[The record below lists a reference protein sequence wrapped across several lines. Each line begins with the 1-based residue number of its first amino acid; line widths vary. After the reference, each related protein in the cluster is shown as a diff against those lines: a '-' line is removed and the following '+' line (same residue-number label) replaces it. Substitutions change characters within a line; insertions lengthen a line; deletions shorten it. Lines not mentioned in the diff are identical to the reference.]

1 MATPSLE
8 LKGASFTLSV
18 LHIYSADLDKF
29 ATELAAKIAQ
39 APQFFVGA
47 PLVVN
52 LSAIESHDLDI
63 TAIRQVMQQHNLVLV
78 GFTGANEA
86 LTKQIRSM
94 GLAILKTGKAVVT
107 PPPPLRETRILQQ
120 NIRSGQQIYAQNS
133 DLIIFGNVGNGA
145 EVIADGNIHIF
156 GALRGKAMAGAK
168 GNTKAV
174 ILARKLEAE
183 LVSVAGQYWLSE
195 NLAEHADSTSG
206 CICLD
211 GDSLVFETLP
221 L

>member
-18 LHIYSADLDKF
+18 LHIYNTDLDKF
-29 ATELAAKIAQ
+29 ATELAAKVAQ

-52 LSAIESHDLDI
+52 LSAIESADLDI
-63 TAIRQVMQQHNLVLV
+63 VAIRQVMQQHNLVLV

-86 LTKQIRSM
+86 LTRQIRTM

-107 PPPPLRETRILQQ
+107 PPPPHKETRILQQ

-145 EVIADGNIHIF
+145 EVIADGSIHIF

-168 GNTKAV
+168 GNTQAV

-206 CICLD
+206 CIRLD

>member
-18 LHIYSADLDKF
+18 LHMYSTDLDAF

-39 APQFFVGA
+39 APQFFLGA

-52 LSAIESHDLDI
+52 LSSITAEQLDI
-63 TAIRQVMQQHNLVLV
+63 SDIQHLMKHHNLVLL
-78 GFTGANEA
+78 GFTGANETLA
-86 LTKQIRSM
+86 KAIRAQ
-94 GLAILKTGKAVVT
+94 GLAILKTGKAAVT
-107 PPPPLRETRILQQ
+107 PPPPPQQTRIVQQ

-168 GNTKAV
+168 GNRHAV

-195 NLAEHADSTSG
+195 NLAEHTDSTSG
-206 CICLD
+206 CIRLE

>member
-1 MATPSLE
+1 MTTPNLE

-18 LHIYSADLDKF
+18 LHLYSTDLDIF
-29 ATELAAKIAQ
+29 ATELAAKLSQ
-39 APQFFVGA
+39 APQFFLGA
-47 PLVVN
+47 PLVIN
-52 LSAIESHDLDI
+52 LSGINATELDI
-63 TAIRQVMQQHNLVLV
+63 QALQQIMKQLQLVLL
-78 GFTGANEA
+78 GFTGANDA
-86 LTKQIRSM
+86 LAKQIRKA
-94 GLAILKTGKAVVT
+94 GLALLKTGKTVVT
-107 PPPPLRETRILQQ
+107 PPPLPQKTRIVKQ
-120 NIRSGQQIYAQNS
+120 NIRSGQQIYAQSS

-168 GNTKAV
+168 GNRHAV

-195 NLAEHADSTSG
+195 NLTQHTDSTSG
-206 CICLD
+206 CIRLD